1 MVTMQPDTSN
11 SYLRNAVLTASPEQL
26 QLMLYDGAIRFA
38 RQGRDALVANDY
50 EASYE
55 RLSRAQAIM
64 IEMEAGLR
72 HEVNPELCE
81 RMAAIYGFL
90 YRKLVDASVQKD
102 PSAIDDALKVLDI
115 ERETWV
121 LLIEKVQ
128 AARTD
133 GNGTAP
139 PAEPATPLPIV
150 QAAQADLPQPHPGA
164 LCIEG

>member
-1 MVTMQPDTSN
+1 MQPDLAN
-11 SYLRNAVLTASPEQL
+11 PYLRNSVLTASPEQL

-38 RQGRDALVANDY
+38 RQGKDALVANDF
-50 EASYE
+50 ETSYE
-55 RLSRAQAIM
+55 RLSRAQAII

-90 YRKLVDASVQKD
+90 YRKLVEASVRKD
-102 PSAIDDALKVLDI
+102 PSAIDDALKILDI

-128 AARTD
+128 AARAD
-133 GNGTAP
+133 GNGPAPSADPTAQRP
-139 PAEPATPLPIV
+139 VLEAT
-150 QAAQADLPQPHPGA
+150 QADLPQHRPGT

>member
-1 MVTMQPDTSN
+1 MQPN
-11 SYLRNAVLTASPEQL
+11 PANPYLRNSVLTASPEQL

-38 RQGRDALVANDY
+38 RQGKDALVANDY
-50 EASYE
+50 ETSYE
-55 RLSRAQAIM
+55 RLSRAQAII

-90 YRKLVDASVQKD
+90 YRKLVEASVRKD
-102 PSAIDDALKVLDI
+102 PSAIDDALKILDI

-128 AARTD
+128 ATRTD
-133 GNGTAP
+133 VSEAAPSADPTAP
-139 PAEPATPLPIV
+139 RPVLEAT
-150 QAAQADLPQPHPGA
+150 QADLPQPRPGT
-164 LCIEG
+164 LCIDG